1 MVNHLI
7 HKHVAACF
15 YRKGNIMVEK
25 TLTIDGMSCQHCV
38 MAVRKELELAG
49 GITVQHVEVGKA
61 TISYDIAAIGE
72 ERIRTIIE
80 EAGYELTGIR

>member
-49 GITVQHVEVGKA
+49 GITVQHVEV
-61 TISYDIAAIGE
+61 
-72 ERIRTIIE
+72 
-80 EAGYELTGIR
+80 